1 MIVNWGTAGC
11 GATSVLTPLTPRQQ
25 SHCVRTSIM
34 LTSLQHNSA
43 SIASSHSRQRGNVQ
57 SGLCPVC
64 TRWRARCHGDRW
76 SQGMNKA
83 NRAAHAMV
91 KCGWNGVREL
101 KKGSGWQTLKK
112 NSLKCLR
119 DDAMKLHQAH
129 ILSLTQQATNLDST
143 EKRRN
148 RCHQARLHVF
158 LSLPSLDGVTGSSL
172 GTNPEDKLVLGRC
185 LEPSTNIGPAMMA
198 KMLKENGWCTHRTTL

>member
-1 MIVNWGTAGC
+1 
-11 GATSVLTPLTPRQQ
+11 
-25 SHCVRTSIM
+25 
-34 LTSLQHNSA
+34 
-43 SIASSHSRQRGNVQ
+43 
-57 SGLCPVC
+57 
-64 TRWRARCHGDRW
+64 
-76 SQGMNKA
+76 MNKA

-119 DDAMKLHQAH
+119 DDAMELHQAH

-198 KMLKENGWCTHRTTL
+198 KMLKENGWCTHRTTLRGLTEEEIRDPDKRKARLLFDEDIKRPLGPSAKPEDFKEDIELENLDWQEDCDQEQIFAPDQDNLPG